1 MTKKLRLKTF
11 IENDEKITSCLFEH
25 TIWST
30 FVDMVWCDVVPMDS
44 GDILLGKPVNG
55 RQEWDSWARIYIHV
69 YSRWKALYT
78 PSEEA
83 GTTKERIKDTY
94 YKRRASSMLC
104 LQEATLSK
112 TWVRGWNSFKSLG
125 RMMRRCNKT
134 HGPCVGP
141 KKVWWLFGFLICFLF
156 YFPLMCYN
164 YG

>member
-25 TIWST
+25 TIWCT
-30 FVDMVWCDVVPMDS
+30 FVDMVWCDVVPMDG

-55 RQEWDSWARIYIHV
+55 LQAWDSWARIYIHA

-112 TWVRGWNSFKSLG
+112 TWVRGWTLL
-125 RMMRRCNKT
+125 
-134 HGPCVGP
+134 
-141 KKVWWLFGFLICFLF
+141 KVWGEWCAVATRLMAHVWDSRKFGDCLIFLF
-156 YFPLMCYN
+156 VSYFIFP
-164 YG
+164 